1 MLETVDLDL
10 LLHRRTDPFLGRKL
24 LLMGKELDNT
34 VILIMTGKLSLSDT
48 LLERMVLGSLRD
60 LIFQK
65 EQMG

>member
-1 MLETVDLDL
+1 MPETADLDL

-24 LLMGKELDNT
+24 LLMGKELDST
-34 VILIMTGKLSLSDT
+34 VILIMTGKPSLSDI
-48 LLERMVLGSLRD
+48 LLERMVLGYLRD